1 MKTLIIIPAHNEEES
16 LPGLLRELSGL
27 GYDTLVVNDASSDR
41 TAAVAAA
48 HGSPVATLP
57 ANLGIGGA
65 VQTGFK
71 YAVRHNYDVA
81 VQLDGDA
88 QHNPVWLDNVLAP
101 IRDGRADCVIGS
113 RYTKEG
119 FDVDYKTSFPRR
131 MGMHF
136 STGILMMATGLH
148 ITDTTSGFR
157 ALNRKAFTYFATDYP
172 VEHPEA
178 EALCM
183 LHRAGFR
190 ITEVPVKMRGR
201 AAGESLFTMSKAALY
216 PYRVILGFIGLA
228 IKKRKIPR

>member
-1 MKTLIIIPAHNEEES
+1 MKTLIVIPAHNEEAS
-16 LPGLLRELSGL
+16 LPKLLGELADL
-27 GYDTLVVNDASSDR
+27 GYDTLVINDASSDA
-41 TAAVAAA
+41 TAEVATTL
-48 HGSPVATLP
+48 GSPVVSLP

-71 YAVRHNYDVA
+71 YAVRNHYDIV

-88 QHNPVWLDNVLAP
+88 QHNPVWLDDVLEP
-101 IRDGRADCVIGS
+101 IRKGRADCVIGS

-136 STGILMMATGLH
+136 STGILFLASGLH

-157 ALNRKAFTYFATDYP
+157 ALNRAAFTYFANDYP

-183 LHRAGFR
+183 LHNAGFK

-228 IKKRKIPR
+228 LKKRRYGQ

>member
-16 LPGLLRELSGL
+16 LPTLLGELKGL
-27 GYDTLVVNDASSDR
+27 GYDTLVINDASSDT
-41 TAAVAAA
+41 TAAVAARY
-48 HGSPVATLP
+48 GSPVASLP

-65 VQTGFK
+65 VQTGFM
-71 YAVRHNYDVA
+71 YAVRHGYEAV

-88 QHNPVWLDNVLAP
+88 QHNPVWLDDVLAP
-101 IRDGRADCVIGS
+101 LRSGRADCVIGS
-113 RYTKEG
+113 RYTKEN

-131 MGMHF
+131 MGMYF
-136 STGILMMATGLH
+136 SSGVLYLATGLR

-157 ALNRKAFTYFATDYP
+157 ALNRAAFTFFATDYP

-183 LHRAGFR
+183 LHRAGFK

-216 PYRVILGFIGLA
+216 PYRLILGFIGLA
-228 IKKRKIPR
+228 LKKRRYQR

>member
-1 MKTLIIIPAHNEEES
+1 MKTLIIIPAHNEEDS
-16 LPGLLRELSGL
+16 LPTLLGELKGL
-27 GYDTLVVNDASSDR
+27 GYDTLVINDASTDT

-48 HGSPVATLP
+48 YGSPVASLP

-65 VQTGFK
+65 VQTGFM
-71 YAVRHNYDVA
+71 YAVRHGYDAV

-88 QHNPVWLDNVLAP
+88 QHNPIWLDDVLAP
-101 IRDGRADCVIGS
+101 LRSGRADCVIGS
-113 RYTKEG
+113 RYTREN

-131 MGMHF
+131 MGMYF
-136 STGILMMATGLH
+136 SSGVLYLATGLR

-157 ALNRKAFTYFATDYP
+157 ALNRDAFTFFATDYP

-183 LHRAGFR
+183 LYRAGFK

-216 PYRVILGFIGLA
+216 PYRLILGFLGLA
-228 IKKRKIPR
+228 LKKRRYQR